1 MRLAALACLLLL
13 AFLAPNIATIARQTN
28 QRATMSSSAPRNC
41 RSLGRQWSSLNFDL
55 QRLEAHHSINR
66 MLAHSCNSIAASRHT
81 PLGWGRSCS
90 LPTDDLRFIP
100 TNRYYRQ
107 YSCKPIEFYT
117 IAPVLSTT
125 RWPRQSSPLHAAF
138 NKVTLVPINTPNVI
152 PAFQ

>member
-1 MRLAALACLLLL
+1 MHPAALSLL
-13 AFLAPNIATIARQTN
+13 FLGSGDPRRTRDHATRWSCAPKNY
-28 QRATMSSSAPRNC
+28 
-41 RSLGRQWSSLNFDL
+41 RSLECQWSSFDL
-55 QRLEAHHSINR
+55 QRHVARHSINR
-66 MLAHSCNSIAASRHT
+66 MLAGSCNSIAASRHT
-81 PLGWGRSCS
+81 PHGWGRSCF
-90 LPTDDLRFIP
+90 LPTDHLRFIP